1 MYIHVYVVFV
11 YIFVYL
17 YRMYQVL
24 AQMRDNDKLINEY
37 ETLVTNLLSWIQ
49 KMTEELSDRSFPN
62 TISGVQ
68 ALVTDFN
75 QFRTVEKPPK

>member
-1 MYIHVYVVFV
+1 MYLFISVYHMMLFHPSH
-11 YIFVYL
+11 
-17 YRMYQVL
+17 QVL

-62 TISGVQ
+62 TITGVQ
-68 ALVTDFN
+68 TLVTDFN
-75 QFRTVEKPPK
+75 QFRTVEKPPKCV

>member
-1 MYIHVYVVFV
+1 MNTTNVSCMYTFHPS
-11 YIFVYL
+11 
-17 YRMYQVL
+17 YQVL

-37 ETLVTNLLSWIQ
+37 ETLVSNLLSWIQ

-62 TISGVQ
+62 TITGVQ
-68 ALVTDFN
+68 VLVTDFN